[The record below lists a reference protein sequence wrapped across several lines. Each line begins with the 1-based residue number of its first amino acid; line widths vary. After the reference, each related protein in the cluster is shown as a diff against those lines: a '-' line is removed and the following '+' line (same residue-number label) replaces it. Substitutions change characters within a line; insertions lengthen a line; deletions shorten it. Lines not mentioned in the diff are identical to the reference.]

1 MVQEDEVIYADLKFP
16 PGSQQTDV
24 KKAES
29 KPPAQKTSLWA
40 QLAIVVILC
49 VLFLVALIS
58 LSVLYSQL
66 LAGNMQL
73 LEESKQAKSKME
85 QVEGRYSQL
94 LQWTLHTN
102 ICALESPS
110 SNTSE
115 PHNVSCHLCPCQWI
129 SSKGRCYYFS
139 PNVSSWNKSRSSCQR
154 EQADLVIINDLEE
167 QLFLSQWQRQLDY
180 WIGLTDVAEED
191 LWKWVDGTD
200 LNQMEKFW
208 YHPQPDNDKNEDCAS
223 LTKEKPPPHNWNDDK
238 CHNSLYYICEKAA
251 VTLTIQASSDSENLV
266 HCGQ

>member
-1 MVQEDEVIYADLKFP
+1 MGQEDEVIYVDLKFP
-16 PGSQQTDV
+16 PRSQQTDV

-40 QLAIVVILC
+40 QLAIVVVLC
-49 VLFLVALIS
+49 VLFLVALIF
-58 LSVLYSQL
+58 LSVLYSRL
-66 LAGNMQL
+66 LAGNTQL

-115 PHNVSCHLCPCQWI
+115 PHNVSCSLCPYQWI
-129 SSKGRCYYFS
+129 SNKGRCYYFS
-139 PNVSSWNKSRSSCQR
+139 PTTSPWRNSRSSCQK

-167 QLFLSQWQRQLDY
+167 QVFLSQRPRHLSY
-180 WIGLTDVAEED
+180 WIGLTDVAEEG

-200 LNQMEKFW
+200 LNQEKFW
-208 YHPQPDNDKNEDCAS
+208 YDPQPDNYQNEDCAT
-223 LTKEKPPPHNWNDDK
+223 LTNERNPLRNWNDDK
-238 CHNSLYYICEKAA
+238 CYKHLYYICEKAA

>member
-1 MVQEDEVIYADLKFP
+1 MGQEDGVIYADLKFP
-16 PGSQQTDV
+16 PRLQQTDV

-29 KPPAQKTSLWA
+29 QPPAQKTSLWA
-40 QLAIVVILC
+40 QLAIVVVLC

-66 LAGNMQL
+66 LARNTQL

-115 PHNVSCHLCPCQWI
+115 PHNVSCSLCPCQWI
-129 SSKGRCYYFS
+129 SNKGRCYYFS
-139 PNVSSWNKSRSSCQR
+139 PTMSPWSNSRSSCQK
-154 EQADLVIINDLEE
+154 EQADLVIINDREE
-167 QLFLSQWQRQLDY
+167 QVFLSQRKRQLIY
-180 WIGLTDVAEED
+180 WIGLTDVAKED

-200 LNQMEKFW
+200 LNQEKFW
-208 YHPQPDNDKNEDCAS
+208 YDSQPDNYLDEDCAT
-223 LTKEKPPPHNWNDDK
+223 LTNQLPLPHNWNDDNCNK
-238 CHNSLYYICEKAA
+238 RLHYICEKAA

-266 HCGQ
+266 HCDQ